1 MDISTHLIREI
12 DGDSS
17 GARAI
22 QFLSEL
28 DSEEFSELL
37 RTAWTIR
44 QKNFDPVL
52 NCFYPGKQFPAISIT
67 GSKCALQCNHCN
79 KHYLTL
85 MTSAETPAKLW
96 NICKSFQE
104 EGKLGCLIS
113 GGYNQDAMLP
123 FKEFLPILKQ
133 IKNETD
139 LILNVHTGL
148 VNEEVALQLGDS
160 KIDIVSFD
168 FVGDKETIQEIY
180 GIHKKPEDYLNSLQ
194 FLLQSKIPYI
204 VPHICIGLRRGDL
217 SGEIRALKLIKSLKP
232 YLIVLLG
239 FIPTVNTPMEN
250 LAPPSPELIAKIIA
264 TTRILFPKTPLSLG
278 CMRPGKKLRNQID
291 IYAIHAGINRI
302 ELPTTKAVQ
311 YALQQGLVIHKFNSC
326 CAVPLEL
333 LDKKSF

>member
-1 MDISTHLIREI
+1 MDISARLIREI
-12 DGDSS
+12 EADSS

-22 QFLSEL
+22 KFLSNL
-28 DSEEFSELL
+28 DGEHFSELL
-37 RTAWTIR
+37 NSAWNIR

-85 MTSAETPAKLW
+85 MTSAETPTKLW
-96 NICKSFQE
+96 NICNTFQK

-148 VNEEVALQLGDS
+148 VNEEIALQLGES
-160 KIDIVSFD
+160 KVDIVSFD
-168 FVGDKETIQEIY
+168 FVGDEETIQEIY
-180 GIHKKPEDYLNSLQ
+180 RIHKKPEDYLNSLQ
-194 FLLQSKIPYI
+194 FLLESKIPYI
-204 VPHICIGLRRGDL
+204 TPHICIGLRRGDL
-217 SGEIRALKLIKSLKP
+217 SGEIRALTLIKSLKP

-239 FIPTVNTPMEN
+239 FIPTVNTPMED
-250 LAPPSPELIAKIIA
+250 LPPPSPELIAKIIA

-291 IYAIHAGINRI
+291 IYAIQAGINRI
-302 ELPTTKAVQ
+302 ELPTSKTIH
-311 YALQQGLVIHKFNSC
+311 YALQQGLQIQKFNTC
-326 CAVPLEL
+326 CAVPLKL